1 MIPAVFEALHQ
12 LDISLSPATVS
23 KVGKLQLCAVTALT
37 VVLTVTLSVQKP
49 AQSTE
54 AAQTV
59 ATTVAK
65 KATSALSAME
75 DLETILAAPHSES
88 DATYFANVQHSTAA
102 YLDSLEV
109 LAGKIAYRVDP
120 QGAEVLAEEL
130 LSQWLVMPSYS
141 RWPMLYA
148 LSQVGAPYVRD
159 PLKSRGELGFDCSG
173 LTLAAW
179 HKIDVVLPHKA
190 AIQYDVTEP
199 IAFEAR
205 QPGDLV
211 YFTGGSTA
219 YGPLEIG
226 HVGILIGSDL
236 MVNARPG
243 TEAVTVE
250 SIYNLSA
257 PPAFWSRVT

>member
-1 MIPAVFEALHQ
+1 M
-12 LDISLSPATVS
+12 TVS
-23 KVGKLQLCAVTALT
+23 NVGKLQIGALAALT
-37 VVLTVTLSVQKP
+37 AVLTVTLSVQTP
-49 AQSTE
+49 ARSSE

-59 ATTVAK
+59 ASAVAK
-65 KATSALSAME
+65 KASSALSSME

-88 DATYFANVQHSTAA
+88 DSTYFTNVQDSTVA
-102 YLDSLEV
+102 YLDDLEV
-109 LAGKIAYRVDP
+109 LAGKIAYRVDR
-120 QGAEVLAEEL
+120 QNADRLASEL
-130 LSQWLVMPSYS
+130 VSQWLVMPSYS

-148 LSQVGAPYVRD
+148 LAQVGAPYVRD
-159 PLKSRGELGFDCSG
+159 PLKSRGEQGFDCSG

-190 AIQYDVTEP
+190 AIQYDVTTH
-199 IAFEAR
+199 INFEDR

-226 HVGILIGSDL
+226 HVGIYIGSDL

-250 SIYNLSA
+250 SIYNLSSA
-257 PPAFWSRVT
+257 PAFWSRVI

>member
-1 MIPAVFEALHQ
+1 MFVVAALMAVMAVF
-12 LDISLSPATVS
+12 
-23 KVGKLQLCAVTALT
+23 LCAQPSTQ
-37 VVLTVTLSVQKP
+37 SV
-49 AQSTE
+49 E
-54 AAQTV
+54 AAQTAASAV
-59 ATTVAK
+59 SK
-65 KATSALSAME
+65 KAASALSTME

-88 DATYFANVQHSTAA
+88 DSTYFANVRHSTTS
-102 YLDSLEV
+102 YISSLEV
-109 LAGKIAYRVDP
+109 LAEKIAYRVDP
-120 QGAEVLAEEL
+120 QGAERLAEDL
-130 LSQWLVMPSYS
+130 LAQWLVMPSYS

-179 HKIDVVLPHKA
+179 HTIDVVLPHKA
-190 AIQYDVTEP
+190 AIQYDVTDKIE
-199 IAFEAR
+199 FDDR

-211 YFTGGSTA
+211 YFSGGSTA

-226 HVGILIGSDL
+226 HVGIFIGSDL

-250 SIYNLSA
+250 SVYNLSA
-257 PPAFWSRVT
+257 PPAFWSRVN